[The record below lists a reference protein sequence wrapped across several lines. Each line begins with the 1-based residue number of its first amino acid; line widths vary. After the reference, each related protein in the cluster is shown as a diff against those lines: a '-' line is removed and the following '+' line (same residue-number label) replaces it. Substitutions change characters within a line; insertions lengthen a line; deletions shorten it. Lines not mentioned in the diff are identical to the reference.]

1 MSRQTDNPEGAR
13 IPVEGGFASSGS
25 ASERTSGPQDE
36 TRRLVESPIAGDAVP
51 PPAVRVWNSAYD
63 DPVGGA
69 SQAPPPHRWPPQ
81 FYRRHLGVKLVML
94 LIFGLVVYAN
104 VSLHRH
110 HLETAT
116 LGAAERVSD
125 TVKRT
130 TQLQMLHNDRE
141 AMYQTIRM
149 LGAEPGMV
157 RIRILNQ
164 EGRIVYSSEEA
175 EIGHNVDK
183 SAEACYACHTKA
195 QPLSRLNRPDRFRIY
210 KESNSRVLGVIN
222 PIENEPSCSNAS
234 CHAHPASHHILG
246 VLDINMSLAET
257 DKALRETTRQM
268 LRYALLAVFAI
279 CVVSGVFV
287 WRLVHRPVKALTD
300 GTKRLTLGELGLQL
314 PVESD
319 DEVGELAESF
329 NLMSLRL
336 RDANEEI
343 TSWARTLEERV
354 EQKTSELKKAHD
366 HLLQAEKMASIGKLA
381 AVVAHEVNNPLSGI
395 LTYSKLIKK
404 WIDNGDLERR
414 PDRVNEARQCLDL
427 VASES
432 RRCGDLVRNLLTFS
446 RVAPINLAHVDL
458 NPIVERALKLVQH
471 QLEMNGIQWQAELD
485 PEMPQVFCD
494 GAQIEQV
501 LLALIMNAID
511 AMPRGGNLW
520 VKTRYHAD
528 KEQAEMEVR
537 DDGTGIAPDVL
548 PNLFEPFVTTKES
561 GKGVGLGL
569 AISKSI
575 VERHKG
581 TIEVESELGRGTCFR
596 IRFPVGTAA
605 KAGAGSS

>member
-1 MSRQTDNPEGAR
+1 
-13 IPVEGGFASSGS
+13 
-25 ASERTSGPQDE
+25 
-36 TRRLVESPIAGDAVP
+36 
-51 PPAVRVWNSAYD
+51 
-63 DPVGGA
+63 
-69 SQAPPPHRWPPQ
+69 
-81 FYRRHLGVKLVML
+81 
-94 LIFGLVVYAN
+94 
-104 VSLHRH
+104 
-110 HLETAT
+110 
-116 LGAAERVSD
+116 
-125 TVKRT
+125 
-130 TQLQMLHNDRE
+130 
-141 AMYQTIRM
+141 
-149 LGAEPGMV
+149 
-157 RIRILNQ
+157 
-164 EGRIVYSSEEA
+164 
-175 EIGHNVDK
+175 
-183 SAEACYACHTKA
+183 
-195 QPLSRLNRPDRFRIY
+195 
-210 KESNSRVLGVIN
+210 
-222 PIENEPSCSNAS
+222 
-234 CHAHPASHHILG
+234 
-246 VLDINMSLAET
+246 
-257 DKALRETTRQM
+257 
-268 LRYALLAVFAI
+268 
-279 CVVSGVFV
+279 
-287 WRLVHRPVKALTD
+287 
-300 GTKRLTLGELGLQL
+300 
-314 PVESD
+314 
-319 DEVGELAESF
+319 
-329 NLMSLRL
+329 
-336 RDANEEI
+336 
-343 TSWARTLEERV
+343 V